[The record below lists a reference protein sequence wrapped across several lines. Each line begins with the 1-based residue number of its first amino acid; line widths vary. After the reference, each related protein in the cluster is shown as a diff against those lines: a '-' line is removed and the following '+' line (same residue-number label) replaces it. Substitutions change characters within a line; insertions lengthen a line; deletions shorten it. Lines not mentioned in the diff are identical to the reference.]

1 MVRARRTRDDG
12 QFYTGSGRLE
22 RCNTLLPSVD
32 LYVVGLQGG
41 FSSSKDAREWS
52 RWLMID
58 LSFDGV
64 PPRPYI
70 LNRGAL
76 HAGMITMCS

>member
-12 QFYTGSGRLE
+12 QFYTGSGLE
-22 RCNTLLPSVD
+22 RRNTLLPGVD
-32 LYVVGLQGG
+32 LYVVGLQGE

-52 RWLMID
+52 RWLMSE
-58 LSFDGV
+58 LFFDGV

-70 LNRGAL
+70 LDRGTL
-76 HAGMITMCS
+76 HAGMITTRS

>member
-1 MVRARRTRDDG
+1 
-12 QFYTGSGRLE
+12 
-22 RCNTLLPSVD
+22 
-32 LYVVGLQGG
+32 
-41 FSSSKDAREWS
+41 
-52 RWLMID
+52 MID

-70 LNRGAL
+70 LGRGVL